1 MGKYDRGLDWEK
13 MEEAQAPDYIPPKEE
28 LAGLP
33 SVVQEQYEARA
44 IPTVTTQN
52 QAFTD
57 FISDNQEAYTQ
68 ITQPPSNERSH
79 DQYMMDTQNELEA
92 EQEAEITRPPDES
105 SFPVLAEQAEPGVF
119 DPRSWA
125 PELVDYLFGD
135 KLSFSDVPIGEGYE
149 AQVEFEDALVDQ
161 WVSDVLDVAKYTG
174 GLTGAVAGIVGDF
187 RNTTGSWSDY
197 FGGTGDL
204 TTALASSAGTI
215 QRAEDILLPPPE
227 YATDAVDKII
237 YRQDGE
243 PWSPN
248 PQPQDRTWNEFLYH
262 TSRLDLEGL
271 GYDEN
276 TDQVFRTH
284 GSREGEVIDTTDQ
297 EVMKEF
303 AKSAMLFKAHEADLP
318 KIRLDDNNNPM
329 NGVHVSEPYSVGTD
343 LGFQGSTEEVVI
355 EARAEGELIAVGSI
369 QQHHPNDPPTIHSLG
384 SNPTEGGLAVGI
396 GIMRIAKT
404 IESERFLGR
413 AISSA
418 DIEQISSI
426 SPDAARMIHKY
437 FTQLAQKAGK
447 PTLGEWKGGTWTP
460 K

>member
-1 MGKYDRGLDWEK
+1 MGKFDRALNWLD
-13 MEEAQAPDYIPPKEE
+13 MEEAQAPDYIPPKKE

-33 SVVQEQYEARA
+33 DIVQEQYQARA
-44 IPTVTTQN
+44 TPTVSTQN
-52 QAFTD
+52 QAYTD
-57 FISDNQEAYTQ
+57 FITANQEAYT
-68 ITQPPSNERSH
+68 
-79 DQYMMDTQNELEA
+79 
-92 EQEAEITRPPDES
+92 EITRPPDES

-125 PELVDYLFGD
+125 PKFVDYLFGD
-135 KLSFSDVPIGEGYE
+135 KLSFSDVPIGEGHE
-149 AQVEFEDALVDQ
+149 AQVAFEDALVDQ

-215 QRAEDILLPPPE
+215 QRAGDILLPPPE
-227 YATDAVDKII
+227 YATDAVDKVI

-243 PWSPN
+243 LWSPN

-271 GYDEN
+271 GYDED

-318 KIRLDDNNNPM
+318 KIRLDDNNQPM

-355 EARAEGELIAVGSI
+355 EARVEGELIAVASI
-369 QQHHPNDPPTIHSLG
+369 QQLNPNDPPAIHSLG
-384 SNPTEGGLAVGI
+384 SNPAEGLPGNAGMA
-396 GIMRIAKT
+396 IMRIAKT
-404 IESERFLGR
+404 IEERFLGR
-413 AISSA
+413 PISSA

-437 FTQLAQKAGK
+437 FTLLARKAGESY
-447 PTLGEWKGGTWTP
+447 LGEWKGSTWRP
-460 K
+460 R